1 MDLPKPKKY
10 SKSKSLI
17 MSSTLKRS
25 MLIRKANMA
34 VVVILSA
41 TVITMATIGL
51 VQMIHKQKVN
61 QDKLNELIRSEQKLK
76 EDSLKKQ
83 QELENQIEELK
94 KQVEAKKQS
103 KIAQAALEAAKQAV
117 PTAKASAVPSGS
129 CHDWMVAAGVT
140 DMANAYTLIMR
151 ESGCRPTA
159 RNASS
164 GAYGIPQALPASK
177 IAHCGDD
184 PICQIQWMQNYVNR
198 RYGGWAG
205 AVQFHNANNWY

>member
-1 MDLPKPKKY
+1 
-10 SKSKSLI
+10 
-17 MSSTLKRS
+17 
-25 MLIRKANMA
+25 MLIRKLQKVA
-34 VVVILSA
+34 VVILAA
-41 TVITMATIGL
+41 TVITVATIGL
-51 VQMIHKQKVN
+51 VEMVHKQKVN
-61 QDKLNELIRSEQKLK
+61 QDRLNQLIKNEQKLK
-76 EDSLKKQ
+76 DDSLKKQ
-83 QELENQIEELK
+83 NELQNQIEELK

-103 KIAQAALEAAKQAV
+103 KLAQAALEAAKQTV
-117 PTAKASAVPSGS
+117 PTAKASAVPTGS

-205 AVQFHNANNWY
+205 AVAWWNTHHWY

>member
-1 MDLPKPKKY
+1 
-10 SKSKSLI
+10 

-34 VVVILSA
+34 GVIILSA
-41 TVITMATIGL
+41 TVITVATIGL
-51 VQMIHKQKVN
+51 VKMINKQKVN

-76 EDSLKKQ
+76 EDSSQRQ
-83 QELENQIEELK
+83 QELQNQIEELQ

-103 KIAQAALEAAKQAV
+103 KLAEAAAAAAKQIT
-117 PTAKASAVPSGS
+117 PTARASAVPAGS

-140 DMANAYTLIMR
+140 DLENAYTIIMR

-184 PICQIQWMQNYVNR
+184 PICQIQWMQDYVNR

-205 AVQFHNANNWY
+205 AVSFWNQHRWY

>member
-1 MDLPKPKKY
+1 MVSQKPKKY

-17 MSSTLKRS
+17 IPSTLKRS
-25 MLIRKANMA
+25 MLIRKIYKVA
-34 VVVILSA
+34 VVILAA
-41 TVITMATIGL
+41 TVVTTATIGL
-51 VQMIHKQKVN
+51 VQMVHKQKAN
-61 QDKLNELIRSEQKLK
+61 QDKLNQLIRSEQKLK
-76 EDSLKKQ
+76 EDSLKRQK
-83 QELENQIEELK
+83 ELENQIEELK

-103 KIAQAALEAAKQAV
+103 KIAQTALEAAKQAV
-117 PTAKASAVPSGS
+117 PTAQASAVPTGS
-129 CHDWMVAAGVT
+129 CRDWIIAAGVT
-140 DMANAYTLIMR
+140 DIESAYTIIMR

-184 PICQIQWMQNYVNR
+184 PICQIQWMQDYVNR

-205 AVQFHNANNWY
+205 AVAWWNTHHWY

>member
-1 MDLPKPKKY
+1 
-10 SKSKSLI
+10 

-25 MLIRKANMA
+25 MLIRKAYMA

-41 TVITMATIGL
+41 TVITVATIGL
-51 VQMIHKQKVN
+51 VKMVHKQKVN
-61 QDKLNELIRSEQKLK
+61 QDKLNQLIRSEQKLK
-76 EDSLKKQ
+76 EDSSKRQ
-83 QELENQIEELK
+83 QELQNQIEELK

-103 KIAQAALEAAKQAV
+103 RIAEAAKQIV
-117 PTAKASAVPSGS
+117 PTAQASAVPVGS
-129 CHDWMVAAGVT
+129 CRDWIVAAGVT
-140 DMANAYTLIMR
+140 DIESAYTIIMR

-184 PICQIQWMQNYVNR
+184 PICQIQWMQNYVNN

-205 AVQFHNANNWY
+205 AVSFWNQHHWY